1 MYAQNLS
8 NSSAL
13 ITQENYFIY
22 SEYGIPFA
30 IPPRK
35 YCIYRSKII
44 VSMFYCTD
52 SLSARMQ
59 AQNDLPLTSLI
70 YIYVFLLCVE
80 RVAPVSKADK
90 PNEMCRKYYDNQWM
104 FCI

>member
-22 SEYGIPFA
+22 SEEYGIYSLYGIPCA

-70 YIYVFLLCVE
+70 YMCVFAS
-80 RVAPVSKADK
+80 R
-90 PNEMCRKYYDNQWM
+90 
-104 FCI
+104 